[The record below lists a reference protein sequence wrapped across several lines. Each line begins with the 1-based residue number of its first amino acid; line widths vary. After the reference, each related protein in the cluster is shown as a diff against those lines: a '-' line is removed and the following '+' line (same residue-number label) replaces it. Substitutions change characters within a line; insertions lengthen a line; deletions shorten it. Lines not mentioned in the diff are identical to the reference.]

1 MALAAQ
7 ALEAQKARKPLEQ
20 GGALERVTARIER
33 VMGLTFEF
41 SGVAKAQLLRSPLE
55 RIVMPHCTW
64 RALQVEK
71 IAQGEPLLFLWVK
84 P

>member
-1 MALAAQ
+1 MKHTFTPGPWRVGNAENVRGDWSCHDDDAKTLTAQ
-7 ALEAQKARKPLEQ
+7 P
-20 GGALERVTARIER
+20 
-33 VMGLTFEF
+33 TFEF

-64 RALQVEK
+64 RALQVEQ